1 MPADVRATSSGSAG
15 KTNGGLSDTL
25 GHKSVLDKQ
34 RATIEKL
41 RAQNDQLKN
50 DLLLENKFSVR
61 PGDPYAQVLIN
72 KLQDEGDLLA
82 RKIVL
87 EMRKCRMLEQQL
99 GEMSATL
106 TTTRRNMG
114 GIYSAKEQSTTVQKQ
129 IKILED
135 RLEKA
140 YIKYNEALTHNK
152 QLREQI
158 NNLRRER
165 LMFESIN
172 SNLERELHKLKKE
185 MADMI
190 HLANAAF
197 EMKEKAVLDMNKL
210 KIEAEKEQQ
219 GFEEEWRLLSN
230 VIEEDKRERER
241 ARAQELA
248 IRERETQEL
257 LKMGATNTDKTK
269 RKVKSSWSTN
279 HNKAMAQNVAAEKV
293 QKYGEAFEKIQQ
305 ATGIED
311 IDELVN
317 TFINAEDQNYTLFN
331 YVNEVNQEIEKLED
345 QTNAVRAEIEK
356 YRAQGADQDKA
367 KASTVREVEERLA
380 AAEGQAELYEKRYE
394 AASSTVNQLK
404 TAIWDLFNKIGCN
417 TPAVRQLVGEE
428 GVQENNV
435 MSYLGIIEQRTNELL
450 QLYALRKAGD
460 AGDTVLEALVAQP
473 LTAAAGTRII
483 IEPPSTHDEDADT
496 NDLQE
501 VDDEK
506 PLSRENL
513 ESRVKKTLDKKLE
526 TSIKIKPVGQDAPGK
541 KSPGR
546 K

>member
-1 MPADVRATSSGSAG
+1 MPVDVRATSSGSAG
-15 KTNGGLSDTL
+15 KTTGGLTDTL

-41 RAQNDQLKN
+41 RTQNDQLKA

-99 GEMSATL
+99 GEIGTTL

-114 GIYSAKEQSTTVQKQ
+114 GIYSAKEQSQTIQKQ

-135 RLEKA
+135 RLEKS
-140 YIKYNEALTHNK
+140 YIKFNEALTHNK

-172 SNLERELHKLKKE
+172 SNLERELHKLKKDMAE
-185 MADMI
+185 MI
-190 HLANAAF
+190 QLANAAF
-197 EMKEKAVLDMNKL
+197 ESKERAIMDMNKL

-219 GFEEEWRLLSN
+219 GFEEEWRLLTG
-230 VIEEDKRERER
+230 VIEDDKRERER

-248 IRERETQEL
+248 VRERETQEL
-257 LKMGATNTDKTK
+257 LKMGALGTDKTK
-269 RKVKSSWSTN
+269 RKVKTQWSIGYS
-279 HNKAMAQNVAAEKV
+279 KAMAQNVAAEKV

-345 QTNAVRAEIEK
+345 QINSVRGEIDK
-356 YRAQGADQDKA
+356 YRAQGSEQDKV
-367 KASTVREVEERLA
+367 KAGAVREVEERLA
-380 AAEGQAELYEKRYE
+380 GAEGSAELYEKRYE
-394 AASSTVNQLK
+394 AASSTVNMLK
-404 TAIWDLFNKIGCN
+404 GAIWELFNKIGCN
-417 TPAVRQLVGEE
+417 TPAVRQLVGED
-428 GVQENNV
+428 GVQESNV
-435 MSYLGIIEQRTNELL
+435 MSFLSIIEQRTNELL

-473 LTAAAGTRII
+473 LTANSGTRII
-483 IEPPSTHDEDADT
+483 IEPPSTHEEDPDASD
-496 NDLQE
+496 QE
-501 VDDEK
+501 ADDEK

-513 ESRVKKTLDKKLE
+513 ESRVQKTLGKKLE
-526 TSIKIKPVGQDAPGK
+526 TSIKIKPAGSEIPGK